1 MMSVKGKVHIDLLPS
16 EEAYLE
22 VSYQY
27 TPPGIQTDY
36 DVPPDP
42 SETEI
47 MKVVLWEFSTERQTD
62 GRKKRVSIDVT
73 SWFERIVKED
83 DVLEQ
88 INKAVEA

>member
-1 MMSVKGKVHIDLLPS
+1 MMSVKGTVYIDLLPS

-47 MKVVLWEFSTERQTD
+47 MKVILWEFSTQRETD
-62 GRKKRVSIDVT
+62 GRPKRVSIDVT
-73 SWFERIVKED
+73 SWFERIVDED
-83 DVLEQ
+83 DVLEK
-88 INKAVEA
+88 ISEALEA

>member
-1 MMSVKGKVHIDLLPS
+1 MMSVKGTVYIDLLPS

-22 VSYQY
+22 VTYQY

-42 SETEI
+42 EETEI
-47 MKVVLWEFSTERQTD
+47 MRVVLWEFSMERHID

-73 SWFERIVKED
+73 SWYERIVDED
-83 DVLEQ
+83 DVLAKISEE
-88 INKAVEA
+88 EAA

>member
-1 MMSVKGKVHIDLLPS
+1 MRATKDTVYIDLTPS

-47 MKVVLWEFSTERQTD
+47 MKVILWEFSTERD
-62 GRKKRVSIDVT
+62 MNGRPKRVSIDVT
-73 SWFERIVKED
+73 SWWERIVDED
-83 DVLEQ
+83 DVLAQ
-88 INKAVEA
+88 ISESVEA

>member
-1 MMSVKGKVHIDLLPS
+1 MMSVKGTVYIDLLPS

-42 SETEI
+42 AETEI
-47 MKVVLWEFSTERQTD
+47 MRVVLWEFGMERHTD

-73 SWFERIVKED
+73 SWYERIVDED
-83 DVLEQ
+83 DVLAKITEE
-88 INKAVEA
+88 EAA

>member
-1 MMSVKGKVHIDLLPS
+1 MRATKDTVYIDLTPS

-47 MKVVLWEFSTERQTD
+47 IKVILWEFSTERD
-62 GRKKRVSIDVT
+62 MNGRPKRVSIDVT
-73 SWFERIVKED
+73 SWWERIVDED
-83 DVLEQ
+83 DVLAQ
-88 INKAVEA
+88 ISESVEA

>member
-1 MMSVKGKVHIDLLPS
+1 MRSVKGRVYIDLLPS

-22 VSYQY
+22 VEYQY

-42 SETEI
+42 SEAEI
-47 MKVVLWEFSTERQTD
+47 VRVILHEFSMHADAD
-62 GRKKRVSIDVT
+62 GRKKRVGIDVT
-73 SWFERIVKED
+73 SWWERIVKED

-88 INKAVEA
+88 IAESEEA